1 VGWKKYLVLV
11 WLNQWSKLTICVK
24 EMCEYHIQMVPLSCT
39 WRTIKSRHGAKL
51 CYVLKAWTFLV
62 EKCNVCSSFIEY
74 AHKCSI
80 HFLRGKGDIWMKLDI
95 WILKTIMVLQMKTCV
110 AQALKT
116 SAENRHL
123 TISLERTALD
133 ISNTEKEINA
143 LFAWLINHQP
153 I

>member
-1 VGWKKYLVLV
+1 
-11 WLNQWSKLTICVK
+11 
-24 EMCEYHIQMVPLSCT
+24 
-39 WRTIKSRHGAKL
+39 
-51 CYVLKAWTFLV
+51 
-62 EKCNVCSSFIEY
+62 
-74 AHKCSI
+74 
-80 HFLRGKGDIWMKLDI
+80 
-95 WILKTIMVLQMKTCV
+95 MKTCV